1 MQAGTARVRKLPAPV
16 GEPNSRIWKEWT
28 KDLRLENLL
37 DTAALRQTRD
47 LCPPDPGQG
56 QSEAPLSLPQW
67 GGGAGL
73 HPGTSAG
80 PTVWPVQMQTA
91 GLHPEGSDL

>member
-56 QSEAPLSLPQW
+56 QSEAPLSLPQCW
-67 GGGAGL
+67 GGRGRAPSWHLSRTHGVACSNADSWA
-73 HPGTSAG
+73 P
-80 PTVWPVQMQTA
+80 P
-91 GLHPEGSDL
+91 